1 MTRYL
6 PSAPISR
13 LIHDAGAEKV
23 SAGLVDEIGDAME
36 AVAFTMAKKAI
47 IVAKF
52 RGDIIVRR
60 THLQAALDIEKQDKK
75 KKEG

>member
-1 MTRYL
+1 MRYL

-23 SAGLVDEIGDAME
+23 SAGLVDEIGTAME

-47 IVAKF
+47 VVAKF
-52 RGDIIVRR
+52 REDIIVRR
-60 THLQAALDIEKQDKK
+60 SHLQSALAIEKKA
-75 KKEG
+75 KE